1 MEAIWASN
9 PDVNTL
15 FCFEDGNCFVKL
27 SDASSHKKTTGADYK
42 QVQRPIN
49 EVETKKT
56 TKK

>member
-1 MEAIWASN
+1 MASN